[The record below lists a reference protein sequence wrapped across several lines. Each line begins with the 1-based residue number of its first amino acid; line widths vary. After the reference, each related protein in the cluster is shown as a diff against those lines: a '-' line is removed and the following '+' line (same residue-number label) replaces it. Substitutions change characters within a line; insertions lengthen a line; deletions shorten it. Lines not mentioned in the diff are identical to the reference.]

1 MRLVA
6 KYREISSPNYYHG
19 NSITRLVLHNLTSVL
34 GFFRRRGPSRN
45 TLKPLRLL
53 KNSKKGQR
61 ALVLGSGPS
70 LSKLNLNSPDLVNF
84 DVFAVNSFF
93 QSPAAKIITPDFYC
107 LSDPNYFVE
116 DQTNVTFKHDDFFRY
131 LEQNKPKLLISHFYR
146 RSTRFRNFSVIY
158 FNDRE
163 FRWMR
168 SSISPE
174 RPRAYVS
181 LTLYKS
187 LAIAIYLG
195 YAEILVLGMDNNEF
209 AFYESDSENSVFVN
223 YSKYFAEGMSSAVVG
238 GQQKPESFTSGLA
251 GRLQFFGEIY
261 GDLEKFAKHPVWNL
275 DENSLIATF
284 PKLANHPL
292 IKES

>member
-1 MRLVA
+1 MRPREI
-6 KYREISSPNYYHG
+6 YRVISSPNYYHG
-19 NSITRLVLHNLTSVL
+19 NSISKLVLHNLTGVI
-34 GFFRRRGPSRN
+34 GFFRRRGPSRKV
-45 TLKPLRLL
+45 LKPLRLL

-93 QSPAAKIITPDFYC
+93 QSPAAKMITPEFYC

-116 DQTNVTFKHDDFFRY
+116 DQTNVTFKNDDFFRY

-168 SSISPE
+168 KSINPL
-174 RPRAYVS
+174 RPRSYVS

-195 YAEILVLGMDNNEF
+195 YEEILLLGMDNNEF
-209 AFYESDSENSVFVN
+209 AFYESDSANSVFVN
-223 YSKYFAEGMSSAVVG
+223 FTKYFADGMSSDVVNS
-238 GQQKPESFTSGLA
+238 QQKPEGFTSGLA
-251 GRLQFFGEIY
+251 GRLQFFGQIY
-261 GDLEKFAKHPVWNL
+261 GDLKKFSKYPVRNL
-275 DENSLIATF
+275 DENSLVDAF
-284 PKLANHPL
+284 PKLVNHPL
-292 IKES
+292 IRKS